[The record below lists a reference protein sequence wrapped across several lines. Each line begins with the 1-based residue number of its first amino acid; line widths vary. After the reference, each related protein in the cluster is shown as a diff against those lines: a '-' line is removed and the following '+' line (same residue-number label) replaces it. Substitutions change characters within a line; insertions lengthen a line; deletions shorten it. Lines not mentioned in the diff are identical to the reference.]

1 MPLKLIAPGKRKGN
15 RHYLVRGQ
23 IGGQRY
29 EVSTDTR
36 DKAAAEIFKAD
47 FELAVRQNRV
57 PGPGEAV
64 TFARAAELYVN
75 YKSPPKTDRDRIDRL
90 VARIGTTKL
99 VGDVGH
105 ADFVD
110 AANFLYP
117 DAKNETKNRSV
128 IKPGAAIIHYAANSK
143 WCAWQRITKF
153 KEAPVKTRASN
164 DTVAALLLAA
174 IEADRLA
181 AIAAHAKARTSRDR
195 LIRLREI
202 QHIERKALLVLW
214 LFRHWNRVSDPLRL
228 TWADVNLTDGTYEM
242 LVAKGNAIRV
252 KPLDDDV
259 RDAMA
264 NLTGAK
270 TGPIFPWKTRSG
282 VYAWLRP
289 LTQKLK
295 VEFTPHMARHYGG
308 KQLNR
313 IGAGIKTVMGALD
326 HADPASSARYMDAD
340 LEIIRDAQRRTR
352 AGK

>member
-110 AANFLYP
+110 AANFLY
-117 DAKNETKNRSV
+117 
-128 IKPGAAIIHYAANSK
+128 SK